1 MSTVWI
7 TSAGLVSESF
17 TCYIYL
23 LGSHMHQTFRQAVN
37 KRFNTGESNANHYM
51 TETMSLV
58 VENRVPTGHLR
69 CDITDQT

>member
-1 MSTVWI
+1 
-7 TSAGLVSESF
+7 
-17 TCYIYL
+17 
-23 LGSHMHQTFRQAVN
+23 MHQTFRQAVN

-69 CDITDQT
+69 CVIRLD